1 MIVCTVRYGIQ
12 YSTGQDGTG
21 RHGTALDCTVR
32 MHVKCPQ
39 LGLSPKVR
47 RENWRAVVLAIVGFH
62 VFHLGILLEVKSKK
76 TGSEQNP
83 PYMGHE
89 VS

>member
-1 MIVCTVRYGIQ
+1 MPNARNWVCLPDT
-12 YSTGQDGTG
+12 
-21 RHGTALDCTVR
+21 
-32 MHVKCPQ
+32 
-39 LGLSPKVR
+39 KVR

-62 VFHLGILLEVKSKK
+62 AFHLGILLEVKSKK
-76 TGSEQNP
+76 NRLKANH